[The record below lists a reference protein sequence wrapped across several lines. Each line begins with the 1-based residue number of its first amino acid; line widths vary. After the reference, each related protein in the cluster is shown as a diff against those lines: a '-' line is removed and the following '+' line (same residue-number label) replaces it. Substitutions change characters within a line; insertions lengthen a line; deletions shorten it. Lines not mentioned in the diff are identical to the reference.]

1 MEGKDLAQV
10 AAQVAEDKK
19 AQNIIILDLQG
30 ICMVTDYFLIC
41 SGNSTIQVKAIA
53 EAIEEKLSQVER
65 FPLHQ
70 RKVKESGWIL
80 LDYGEVVVHIMRHE
94 ERDFYQ
100 LEKLW
105 GDGEIIFQS
114 QSSLDNQ

>member
-1 MEGKDLAQV
+1 MEGKKLALV
-10 AAQVAEDKK
+10 AANAAEDKK
-19 AQNIIILDLQG
+19 AENVLILDLQG
-30 ICMVTDYFLIC
+30 ISMVTDYFVIC
-41 SGNSTIQVKAIA
+41 SGNSLVQVKAIA
-53 EAIEEKLSQVER
+53 ESVEEKMAEIDC

-80 LDYGEVVVHIMRHE
+80 LDYGEIIVHVMHKE

-105 GDGEIIFQS
+105 GDGKIIFTS
-114 QSSLDNQ
+114 E